1 MSTHDIKA
9 VGHDTHGRF
18 YDIADDCTYD
28 GVTVDEAEGTVT
40 LHTLHGNSPLE
51 DALNNLIAIE
61 RDRLLG
67 YPSSELHMQPETALT
82 VALTALDEQGRDVE
96 FLIMQ
101 DDQAAL
107 PIDFDQFGGE

>member
-1 MSTHDIKA
+1 MSKHDIKA
-9 VGHDTHGRF
+9 IGHDAHGRF

-40 LHTLHGNSPLE
+40 LHGKSPLE
-51 DALNNLIAIE
+51 DALNNLIAME

-67 YPSSELHMQPETALT
+67 YPSSELHMQPETALKI
-82 VALTALDEQGRDVE
+82 ALTALDEQGRDVE